1 MMNWFYNRFERLISN
16 KWFDKLIGT
25 LLFLNPVA
33 LFPQVVM
40 VIKSQTVSGVS
51 IPMWIIFAAIQT
63 AMTLHGIKVKS
74 ASMFVAMLV
83 SLIESL
89 TIIAVVIIKS

>member
-1 MMNWFYNRFERLISN
+1 MNWLYNRFERLISN

-25 LLFLNPVA
+25 LLFLNPLA
-33 LFPQVVM
+33 LIPQVVM
-40 VIKSQTVSGVS
+40 VMKSSSVSGVS
-51 IPMWIIFAAIQT
+51 IPMWILFAAIQT

-89 TIIAVVIIKS
+89 TIIVVVMIKS